1 MTVEELIYS
10 ALTGDATLAPI
21 VSTRVFPDYDKSPE
35 DPNATFSSFIVFG
48 LESEEEAES
57 VAEERLW
64 FASQYA
70 IACVSDSADTKVTM
84 ANAVKAALKATRG
97 THTGLVVYQAKL
109 ENVRDEPTD
118 EVRAANLH
126 MRTVYYQFKHAAA

>member
-10 ALTGDATLAPI
+10 ALASDATLAPI
-21 VSTRVFPDYDKSPE
+21 VGTRVFPDYDKSSE
-35 DPNATFSSFIVFG
+35 DPNAAAQSFIVFG
-48 LESEEEAES
+48 LESEEEEES
-57 VAEERLW
+57 LYEERLW

-70 IACVSDSADTKVTM
+70 IACISDSPDTKVTM

-97 THTGLVVYQAKL
+97 TYTGLVVKQAKL
-109 ENVRDEPTD
+109 DNVRDEPTD